1 MSNHVKT
8 YLDSKSLLLYQPSV
22 EITDERNEDSFLSLN
37 GINKFNL

>member
-22 EITDERNEDSFLSLN
+22 EITEDRGDDSFLSIS
-37 GINKFNL
+37 GIQY